1 MTVIIPA
8 WVFFMQKRNSIYAWS
23 SSAIKKRSFGYK
35 FLGFPCLAYELL
47 NVQDLFKKD
56 FL

>member
-8 WVFFMQKRNSIYAWS
+8 WVFFMQKRNSIYAWI